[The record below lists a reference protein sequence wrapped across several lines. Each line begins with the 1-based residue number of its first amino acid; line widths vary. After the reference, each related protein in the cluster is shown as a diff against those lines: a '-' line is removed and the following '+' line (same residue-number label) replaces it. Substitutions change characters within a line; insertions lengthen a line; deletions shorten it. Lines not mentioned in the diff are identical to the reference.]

1 MDKRP
6 PMKEIPSDRPSGH
19 LEILQT
25 ETLYRGFLG
34 LKRYRLRHSL
44 FAGGMSPELV
54 RERVESYQAASVLL
68 YDPDHDQVVLIEQ
81 FRIGAL
87 EAGERAWLLEVIG
100 GIVDG
105 DEPAETVARREAME
119 EAGCEI
125 RELVPI
131 CRFLVSPGYTSER
144 NSLFCGRVDAS
155 AAGGIHGLA
164 EEGED
169 IRVRVL
175 SAEAALAELY
185 GGRADSTSIV
195 IALQWLAMNRQRL
208 RAEWCGAGRASPET

>member
-1 MDKRP
+1 
-6 PMKEIPSDRPSGH
+6 MKP

-34 LKRYRLRHSL
+34 LKRYRLRHRL

-68 YDPDHDQVVLIEQ
+68 YDPDLDQVVLIEQ

-87 EAGERAWLLEVIG
+87 EAGEQAWLLEVIG
-100 GIVDG
+100 GIIDR
-105 DEPAETVARREAME
+105 DETAEVVARREALE

-125 RELVPI
+125 RELLPI
-131 CRFLVSPGYTSER
+131 CRFLVSPGYTSEQIA
-144 NSLFCGRVDAS
+144 LFCGRVDAS
-155 AAGGIHGLA
+155 GAGGIHGLA
-164 EEGED
+164 DEGED
-169 IRVRVL
+169 IRVLVL
-175 SAEAALAELY
+175 PAETALAELY

-208 RAEWCGAGRASPET
+208 RAEWCGEEGAPPESSS